1 MGNCVGK
8 GEGHVLPGDR
18 HTWIVKYGQRVL
30 KSLLDCENG
39 NLLIFHKKAA
49 ALNSAFYSHKNLY
62 NNVFDPAF
70 ALPSEQ
76 KFIDP
81 KIIEKLGAE
90 RKLSRVA
97 AAAAAQSEM
106 PVVTEEVK
114 ESQTK
119 EATLPRVQRVSSLR
133 EKSSSRKR
141 EGLQG
146 SATNLNVYVV
156 TWNMNGKVRTLKSEI
171 GSVQVEPL
179 FSVNFDFPLH
189 LRFSTS
195 MVTSYINL
203 QVQ

>member
-18 HTWIVKYGQRVL
+18 HTWIMKYGQRVL

-49 ALNSAFYSHKNLY
+49 ALNSAFYSHKSLY
-62 NNVFDPAF
+62 NNVFDPALT
-70 ALPSEQ
+70 LPSEH

-97 AAAAAQSEM
+97 AAAAAQLEM
-106 PVVTEEVK
+106 SVVTEEVK

-119 EATLPRVQRVSSLR
+119 EATLPRVQRVCSLR
-133 EKSSSRKR
+133 EKSSSRER

-146 SATNLNVYVV
+146 SPTNLNVYVV
-156 TWNMNGKVRTLKSEI
+156 TWNMNGKVRTLKSKI
-171 GSVQVEPL
+171 RSVQVEPL
-179 FSVNFDFPLH
+179 LSVSLN

-195 MVTSYINL
+195 MATSL
-203 QVQ
+203 